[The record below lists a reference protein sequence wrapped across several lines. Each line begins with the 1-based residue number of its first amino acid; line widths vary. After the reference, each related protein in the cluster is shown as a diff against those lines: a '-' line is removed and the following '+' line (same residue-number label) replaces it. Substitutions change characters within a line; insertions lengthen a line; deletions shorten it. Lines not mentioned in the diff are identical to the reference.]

1 MKWMRNERTWM
12 QHKRNIEGNDCKM
25 KWHEFEMKGHKCNM
39 KETLWKWTQNEKQ
52 WKEMKG
58 EDYICWLST
67 FDQGCF
73 QTHRKLESSQFE
85 YREPTTWNN
94 DKSTKKTITWFG
106 DIENDTFF
114 LQSHMILCFESY
126 EGTRSWNEREWW
138 NWYLSTATGQ
148 VEALEY
154 WTMEEYK
161 HQADTRRKRCELWSK
176 ELMWWIHKLYRWDGE
191 TEEVEPFRFAPWVHA
206 LILGCSECFGPKTA
220 ELWVKLSNFRAQPL
234 CLVGQWWLENTCC
247 GWVRFQFCSKKNK
260 QHLTWCNVF
269 FVSFLWEE
277 NCYIWF
283 VAQLIRLEFES
294 VWIYF
299 SHNLA
304 RRPRNSLEGNK
315 PEVRALSDPGRSLIQ
330 ETGMSRDRDWAS
342 N

>member
-1 MKWMRNERTWM
+1 MTRFFYNPIWFFVLSLVRTLD
-12 QHKRNIEGNDCKM
+12 H
-25 KWHEFEMKGHKCNM
+25 EMKGNG
-39 KETLWKWTQNEKQ
+39 ET
-52 WKEMKG
+52 M
-58 EDYICWLST
+58 
-67 FDQGCF
+67 
-73 QTHRKLESSQFE
+73 R
-85 YREPTTWNN
+85 
-94 DKSTKKTITWFG
+94 
-106 DIENDTFF
+106 
-114 LQSHMILCFESY
+114 
-126 EGTRSWNEREWW
+126 

-161 HQADTRRKRCELWSK
+161 HQADTRRKRCEFWSK
-176 ELMWWIHKLYRWDGE
+176 EPMWWIHKLYRWDMVRRWDTPIPMAGLE
-191 TEEVEPFRFAPWVHA
+191 ISQRFLWLKSSTSDARSNVKTCILAEEVEPFRFAPWVHA

-247 GWVRFQFCSKKNK
+247 GWMRFQFYSKRNK
-260 QHLTWCNVF
+260 QHLTWCSVS
-269 FVSFLWEE
+269 FVSFFWEE

-294 VWIYF
+294 FWIYF

-315 PEVRALSDPGRSLIQ
+315 PEVRALSDPGRSLIE